1 MLHPRGRSSNLTS
14 LPVGISLGPAL
25 GSSVVLLDQL
35 LPSGSDAIRTV
46 DPMSHASMR
55 GTHSESRQRA
65 TLSIDNADNASS
77 RQILCLLVILHGISL
92 AALSCRHSKDML
104 CVQLHNIRPVI
115 PGVTS
120 HPKESDEFVLFVNG
134 GKKGYILYTVIFRFL

>member
-14 LPVGISLGPAL
+14 LPVGVSLGPSL

-35 LPSGSDAIRTV
+35 LLSGSDAIRTV

-55 GTHSESRQRA
+55 GTHSEGRLESPLRVA
-65 TLSIDNADNASS
+65 
-77 RQILCLLVILHGISL
+77 LCLLVILHRISL
-92 AALSCRHSKDML
+92 ATLSCRHSKDML

-120 HPKESDEFVLFVNG
+120 HPKESDELVLFVNG
-134 GKKGYILYTVIFRFL
+134 RKVTFSTLLFLDFFRRQFMF